1 MLLASV
7 LKAPRRTAVPS
18 LFVTPT
24 SKNRQPRVLLLDPG
38 VGGLS
43 VLEAIRARLPEAEA
57 VYVADTGFFPYGI
70 RAEAAL
76 NRRVPALLQALC
88 RRYAPDLVVIACNTA
103 STLVLPATRAALS
116 VPVVGCVPAIK
127 PAAARGRSIGIL
139 GTPGTVRRA
148 YTDDLVAR
156 FAADCRIVRHGSAE
170 LVALAERKLNA
181 WSVPAAAV
189 ERAVAPLFA
198 QAPAGAID
206 SVVLACTHFP
216 LLRAELEAAAPYP
229 VEWIDSAEA
238 IARRVEGLLGPRR
251 AGRPKKRTKRSGD
264 IAVATSRGAALER
277 LEACLPAHGFARV
290 EAFSTQPLP
299 ATARPFTVGAPGDG
313 GTAASDPRAAG

>member
-1 MLLASV
+1 MLLATV
-7 LKAPRRTAVPS
+7 LKAPSRTAVPS
-18 LFVTPT
+18 PT
-24 SKNRQPRVLLLDPG
+24 VRAASKNRRPRVLLLDSG

-43 VLEAIRARLPEAEA
+43 VLDAIRRRLPEAEA
-57 VYVADTGFFPYGI
+57 VYVADTGFYPYGI
-70 RAEAAL
+70 RADEAL
-76 NRRVPALLQALC
+76 IGRVPALLKALC

-156 FAADCRIVRHGSAE
+156 FAADHRIVRHGSAE
-170 LVALAERKLNA
+170 LVALAERKLSSGRIA
-181 WSVPAAAV
+181 PEIVA
-189 ERAVAPLFA
+189 EAVAPLFD
-198 QAPAGAID
+198 QGETID
-206 SVVLACTHFP
+206 AVVLACTHFP

-229 VEWIDSAEA
+229 VDWIDSAEA
-238 IARRVEGLLGPRR
+238 IARRVESLLGRGRGGARKRR
-251 AGRPKKRTKRSGD
+251 GESGD

-290 EAFSTQPLP
+290 EAFTTQPLP
-299 ATARPFTVGAPGDG
+299 SSARPFTVGALASDDLPH
-313 GTAASDPRAAG
+313 SDPRAAG